1 MLSDKLKILSFSI
14 FLFANLLS
22 AQQKQLWSKIDGSK
36 IENSNIQKNI
46 KLSDRQIFELK
57 MSDFKVVL
65 KGVPGKS
72 VATNNSSSIVK
83 FPDKTGKLI
92 SYRVKEAPVMS
103 PALAKKFPN
112 NKSYVGVGLNDISLK
127 IRFSV
132 NELGLYAMILD
143 KNRRVQYIDPI
154 SKDNKLYKIYSRK
167 DLSVKNY
174 EFQCFTKSYNAL
186 NKISTTLKVAND
198 KKLRTYRL
206 ALASTGEYSQFHIDR
221 AGASGDTDSQKKAV
235 VLAAMTVA
243 MTRVNAIFENDLAI
257 TMQLVD
263 NTNIIFLNADTDPYS
278 NSDGSAMLT
287 QNQTTCDNV
296 IGTANYDIGH
306 VFSTG
311 GGGIASLASTCTG
324 FKARGVT
331 GSPSPVG
338 DNFYFDFV
346 AHEMGHQFGA
356 NHPFNGDEGNCTGAN
371 RNDETAVE
379 PGSGSTLMAYA
390 GICAPQNVQSHSD
403 LYFHIVSIDEIWTN
417 ITAGNS
423 SSCGTVTGLTTNLN
437 VPTANA
443 GIDFTIPISTAYLLK
458 GQGSDDDGDPITF
471 SWEQIDNEITTVP
484 PSETSTSGA
493 LYRSV
498 NPTTDPNRSMPDINT
513 LINGTI
519 SSTWEVT
526 PSVAREMNFKLTVR
540 DNNTEAGQVA
550 SDNMKVTVT
559 NAAGPFVVTSQDI
572 TGLVWVKN
580 VNETIT
586 WNVAGTTGNGI
597 NTSMVK
603 ILLSTD
609 GGKTFPTVLKSSTA
623 NDGNEII
630 TVPNTSAP
638 NCFVKVEAVGN
649 FFFALNQTS
658 FSIGEFNQVCTVFD
672 AADTPLNIPDNDS
685 NGVTSFIQVAE
696 SFAIE
701 EVKVSVNIT
710 HTWVGDLTITLQ
722 SPNGTLIELISG
734 SCASGDDMSV
744 TFVDSGNTI
753 NCLPSTPVLSGLVRP
768 TQALSGLISENS
780 TGTWKLIVED
790 DGPQDTGILN
800 SWSLELCTSEP
811 VLGINSFVFE
821 DFKVY
826 PNPSNGIFNVQF
838 TSKNTSDV
846 EITIFDLL
854 GRKVSHKTFK
864 TSNISF
870 NETLNIGRVSSGIY
884 ILQVKRG
891 NEASSQKLQIR

>member
-1 MLSDKLKILSFSI
+1 MLNDKLKILSFFI

-22 AQQKQLWSKIDGSK
+22 AQQKQLWSKIDKSK
-36 IENSNIQKNI
+36 IQNTNIQKNV

-57 MSDFKVVL
+57 MSDFKIVL
-65 KGVPGKS
+65 KGVPRKS
-72 VATNNSSSIVK
+72 IASNNSSSIVK
-83 FPDKTGKLI
+83 FPDNKGNLI
-92 SYRVKEAPVMS
+92 SYRVKETPVMS

-112 NKSYVGVGLNDISLK
+112 NKSYTGVGLNDSSLK

-132 NELGLYAMILD
+132 NELGLYAMIID
-143 KNRRVQYIDPI
+143 KERKVQYIDPI
-154 SKDNKLYKIYSRK
+154 SKDNKLYKIYTRK
-167 DLSVKNY
+167 DLSVENY
-174 EFQCFTKSYNAL
+174 DFQCFTKNYNAL
-186 NKISTTLKVAND
+186 KKTNLSVQVAND

-221 AGASGDTDSQKKAV
+221 AGASGATDSQKKAV
-235 VLAAMTVA
+235 VLAAMTLA

-263 NTNIIFLNADTDPYS
+263 NTNIIFLDSATDPYTNS
-278 NSDGSAMLT
+278 NGSAMLGE
-287 QNQTTCDNV
+287 NQTTCDNE
-296 IGTANYDIGH
+296 IGSANYDIGH

-311 GGGIASLASTCTG
+311 GGGIASLGSTCTS

-331 GSPSPVG
+331 GSSSPVG

-403 LYFHIVSIDEIWTN
+403 LYFHIVSIDEIWAN
-417 ITAGNS
+417 ITTGNS
-423 SSCGTVTGLTTNLN
+423 SSCGTLTDLTNNLN
-437 VPTANA
+437 APTANA

-471 SWEQIDNEITTVP
+471 SWEQIDNQITAVP

-513 LINGTI
+513 LINGNI

-540 DNNTEAGQVA
+540 DNNSEIGQVA
-550 SDNMKVTVT
+550 SDNMKVTVS

-572 TGLVWVKN
+572 VNLVWTKN

-586 WNVAGTTGNGI
+586 WDVAGTTGNGI
-597 NTSMVK
+597 NTSMVN

-609 GGKTFPTVLKSSTA
+609 GGKTFPTILKSNTP

-630 TVPNTSAP
+630 NVPDVSAP

-649 FFFALNQTS
+649 IFFALNQTS
-658 FSIGEFNQVCTVFD
+658 FSIGAFNQVCTIFD
-672 AADTPLNIPDNDS
+672 SSDTPLIIPDNDS
-685 NGVTSFIQVAE
+685 NGVTSFISVAE
-696 SFAIE
+696 SFDIE

-710 HTWVGDLTITLQ
+710 HTYVGDLTITLQ

-734 SCASGDDMSV
+734 SCANGDDIDV
-744 TFVDSGNTI
+744 TFEDNGITI
-753 NCLPSTPVLSGLVRP
+753 NCLTSIPVITGIVKP
-768 TQALSGLISENS
+768 TQTLSGLISENS

-790 DGPQDTGILN
+790 DGIQDTGILN

-811 VLGINSFVFE
+811 VLGVNSFVFE

-826 PNPSNGIFNVQF
+826 PNPSSGVFNVQF

-846 EITIFDLL
+846 EITVFDLL
-854 GRKVSHKTFK
+854 GRKITHKTFK

-870 NETLNIGRVSSGIY
+870 NESLNIGRVSSGIY